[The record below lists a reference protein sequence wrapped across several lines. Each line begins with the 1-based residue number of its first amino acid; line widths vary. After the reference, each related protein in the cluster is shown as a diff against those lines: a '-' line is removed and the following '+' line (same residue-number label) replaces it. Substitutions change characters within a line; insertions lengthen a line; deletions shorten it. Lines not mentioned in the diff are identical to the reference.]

1 MTKENQQDILYY
13 QYYDHVLKNFSALK
27 LANTNIVELLSNQNL
42 GMNFIKD
49 SQKASECSSIFKS
62 GKKYYVRT
70 TKGLQDKL
78 FVSEVDSI
86 AEIVRNADI
95 VLI

>member
-1 MTKENQQDILYY
+1 MAKS
-13 QYYDHVLKNFSALK
+13 NFL
-27 LANTNIVELLSNQNL
+27 
-42 GMNFIKD
+42 M
-49 SQKASECSSIFKS
+49 IFEVN
-62 GKKYYVRT
+62 GVRYYVRT